1 MTIAMSSM
9 KTVKIID
16 WQTKE
21 QQKLPRVG
29 QGSYMR
35 LLIQQGYD
43 IISTQML
50 GNAEIEIYRTSI
62 GIYAVYHPVFGTL
75 DTECLFVNIPS
86 ESVVQMLISSSIER
100 LEPIKQM
107 FGL

>member
-21 QQKLPRVG
+21 QQKLPRFG

-43 IISTQML
+43 IVSLLKCLEML
-50 GNAEIEIYRTSI
+50 KLKFIELVLVFMLYTTLSLAHLILNAFSLTFLQS
-62 GIYAVYHPVFGTL
+62 PL
-75 DTECLFVNIPS
+75 SKC
-86 ESVVQMLISSSIER
+86 
-100 LEPIKQM
+100 
-107 FGL
+107 

>member
-43 IISTQML
+43 IVSTQML
-50 GNAEIEIYRTSI
+50 GWPANDEYLNPYNANPTSSPENS
-62 GIYAVYHPVFGTL
+62 ANKT
-75 DTECLFVNIPS
+75 
-86 ESVVQMLISSSIER
+86 
-100 LEPIKQM
+100 
-107 FGL
+107 

>member
-1 MTIAMSSM
+1 MS
-9 KTVKIID
+9 
-16 WQTKE
+16 
-21 QQKLPRVG
+21 
-29 QGSYMR
+29 
-35 LLIQQGYD
+35 LLIDPGYD
-43 IISTQML
+43 LISTQLL

-62 GIYAVYHPVFGTL
+62 GIYAVYHSVFGTL

-86 ESVVQMLISSSIER
+86 ESVVQMLIGSSIER